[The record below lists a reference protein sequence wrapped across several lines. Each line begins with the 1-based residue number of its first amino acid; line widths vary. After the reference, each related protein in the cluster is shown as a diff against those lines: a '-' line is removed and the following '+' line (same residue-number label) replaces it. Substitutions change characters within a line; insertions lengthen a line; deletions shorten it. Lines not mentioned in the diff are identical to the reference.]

1 MLTSKFSIFFLA
13 CTIFL
18 GVTAM
23 SHAQYVGPT
32 AQKAI
37 ESVAEVLKDPKDDQR
52 VVLHGYLLKQ
62 VGTKKYIFSDGTGE
76 IRGGN

>member
-1 MLTSKFSIFFLA
+1 MLTSKFGV
-13 CTIFL
+13 IFL
-18 GVTAM
+18 VCAMLLGATAM